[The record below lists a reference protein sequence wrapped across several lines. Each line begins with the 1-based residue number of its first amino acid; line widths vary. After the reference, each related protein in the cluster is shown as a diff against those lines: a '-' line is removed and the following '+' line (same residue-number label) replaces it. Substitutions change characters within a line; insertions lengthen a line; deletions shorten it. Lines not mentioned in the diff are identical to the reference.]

1 MSSSVKLLPLRW
13 ILLTGRPGTID
24 LAAREEPMNCFKCGT
39 EDSGRDGIGELRV
52 RIVGMESTSSSKS
65 DGVFSRKLTTL
76 SSNGKVQH
84 ALCHRA
90 QGRACPS
97 ENGQC
102 IGVEVVGDGE
112 EEFDGQSLQRH
123 WKRTAPYPK
132 RTHTCGELTPAHAGS
147 RVVLTGWLLPERK
160 VSKALSFF
168 PIKDSSGTTQ
178 LVALRKG
185 AQSTSLSDVPVESTV
200 LIEGQVRVRPEKDRR
215 PGGTGEIEVQVE
227 TFTVL
232 NPASPDIPFYPSDN
246 QTLVNE
252 ELRARFRYLDLRR
265 TELSNNLRKR
275 SQVSQIVRETLHREG
290 FLEVETPLLLK
301 SSPEGAREF
310 LVPSRVSGSAKEG
323 HASGEPLFYSLPQ
336 SPQQPKQLL
345 ICSGAIDKY
354 FQIAKCFR
362 DEDGR
367 KDRQPEFTQI
377 DLEMAYV
384 SWGSQGSEN
393 DGWRIGGHEVR
404 GVIESLM
411 GTIWEQVEGV
421 CLPGSFKVLTYNEAM
436 TRYGSDK
443 PDIRFTLEVLQTSDS
458 LYPWIYSFH
467 FLDRRPSL
475 ANLGETLEALV
486 VRGSESQPFLRANE
500 QLDPNNEPTVDR
512 IVVTSDNLLTWL
524 SDHDLASSSFGVP
537 FSSPEDHV
545 ALNKALRATEG
556 DTIWLSRRPVV
567 PEGGSTAL
575 GRVRTRLSEA
585 AQRLGDY
592 IPPAFPHFLWVT
604 EFPLFTR
611 SDPDKDFLAR
621 GRWSSTHHPFTAP
634 MWQDIE
640 AMYAGRT
647 DQVRGQHYDLVLNG
661 VEIGG
666 GSVRIHDA
674 TMQEYI
680 FSQVLQLTEPEKATF
695 DHLLHALKYGAPPH
709 GGIALGFDR
718 LMSILC
724 KTQSIRDVIA
734 FPKTGAGTDL
744 LFKSPAAIAKDVLY
758 QYGIQPMHR

>member
-1 MSSSVKLLPLRW
+1 MR
-13 ILLTGRPGTID
+13 GRQGKGSLWRCERTERSAQRQALWQARSRRRGCVTKRTRRHDDREP
-24 LAAREEPMNCFKCGT
+24 AAPPDT
-39 EDSGRDGIGELRV
+39 ET
-52 RIVGMESTSSSKS
+52 STSERARRVHWSSGFGRCSGGAPRVKIARTLVA
-65 DGVFSRKLTTL
+65 GVQAETR
-76 SSNGKVQH
+76 
-84 ALCHRA
+84 
-90 QGRACPS
+90 
-97 ENGQC
+97 
-102 IGVEVVGDGE
+102 
-112 EEFDGQSLQRH
+112 SLLYGH
-123 WKRTAPYPK
+123 APYPK

-147 RVVLTGWLLPERK
+147 RVILTGWLLPERK

-178 LVALRKG
+178 LVVHRKG
-185 AQSTSLSDVPVESTV
+185 HIGAQLASLSDVPVESTV

-215 PGGTGEIEVQVE
+215 HDGTGEIEVQVDS
-227 TFTVL
+227 FTLL
-232 NPASPDIPFYPSDN
+232 NPAAGDMPFYPSDN
-246 QTLVNE
+246 LTLVNE

-265 TELSNNLRKR
+265 TTLSNNLKRR
-275 SQVSQIVRETLHREG
+275 SQVSRIVRETLHDEG

-310 LVPSRVSGSAKEG
+310 LVPSRVGRSTAEGSSGSE
-323 HASGEPLFYSLPQ
+323 EPLFYSLPQ

-367 KDRQPEFTQI
+367 KDRQPEFTQV
-377 DLEMAYV
+377 DLEMAYI
-384 SWGSQGSEN
+384 SWGSPCSGRNSEG
-393 DGWRIGGHEVR
+393 DDWRIGGHEVR
-404 GVIESLM
+404 AVIESLIRN
-411 GTIWEQVEGV
+411 IWQQVERV
-421 CLPGSFKVLTYNEAM
+421 CLPSSFKVMTYNEAM

-443 PDIRFTLEVLQTSDS
+443 PDTRFALEVVSTDLFSSPLHLLLSFPDS
-458 LYPWIYSFH
+458 
-467 FLDRRPSL
+467 SL

-486 VRGSESQPFLRANE
+486 VRRSESEPFSRVNPIFHSHHDK
-500 QLDPNNEPTVDR
+500 QDR
-512 IVVTSDNLLTWL
+512 IMVSNENILTWL
-524 SDHDLASSSFGVP
+524 CNHKLVSFGWP
-537 FSSPEDHV
+537 LTPEHHV
-545 ALNKALRATEG
+545 AVNEALRLSAG
-556 DTIWLSRRPVV
+556 DSVWLSRRRAV

-575 GRVRTRLSEA
+575 GRVRTHLFES
-585 AQRLGDY
+585 AQRSGAY
-592 IPPAFPHFLWVT
+592 IPPTSPHFLWVT

-611 SDPDKDFLAR
+611 ADPDKDFLAH

-640 AMYAGRT
+640 AMYAGRI

-666 GSVRIHDA
+666 GSVRVHEA
-674 TMQEYI
+674 TMQDYI
-680 FSQVLQLTEPEKATF
+680 FSQVLQLSDSEKATF
-695 DHLLHALKYGAPPH
+695 DHLLHALKCGAPPH

-744 LFKSPAAIAKDVLY
+744 LFKSPAAISKDVLY